1 MVMRAKFYSIIVFI
15 LSFIL
20 IYSFGYCE
28 ENEIVLEDIT
38 VTETRDKE
46 NYGTEIT
53 KEDINRTEAKSLWDT
68 LRYIPGV
75 VVTEGGTR
83 GDASFSI
90 RGMDSSKIP
99 IILDGIAITNPFNGM
114 GDAGAIMVDDLESIV
129 IQKGFSS
136 MLYGANGMGGAVL
149 LQTAKP
155 KKPFEAMY
163 KTSAEFDSIFKF
175 SSMKHSLSLGSKTD
189 KVYVKASL
197 QYRDID
203 HFRLSDKFQPMQGS
217 MQQSGERLFSD
228 RQDIKGTFIAGT
240 DYFDNL
246 DIWATYVYEDSN
258 RGLNEPEAT
267 SLYDITEWKY
277 WKRHSISLNGKY
289 EKDNFFVDFIG
300 YFDKYDNQFNEY
312 ASLIHYE
319 KERPYAVSIYD
330 EYSSG
335 FRVKGEYNF
344 LENQYLRGAFTFR
357 EDYHLGYYDKV
368 EDILVKEDR
377 ISLGLEYSAKVLDKL
392 TFIVSGGFDSLI
404 PSEYRSRDD
413 LFAQIIGVS
422 SYNVTPK
429 DRWLLTAQAGIF
441 YEFVKNNELRLTYAR
456 RNQFPTMSDRYSTRF
471 SETLPNPNLRP
482 ETADHVE
489 LGYKGTLFD
498 MLLIDTS
505 LYYSYVSDKMAVI
518 NVPDPFMPQN
528 TVEYMTNL
536 DAVSL
541 YGYELAAT
549 LYLFDYAELGAN
561 LSVNEYF
568 INKSI
573 DRIKAITY
581 YPEIVFNSYLK
592 ITPCTYFS
600 IMPQIEYT
608 DKRYIDL
615 DGINYLKPYFL
626 VNLFLDFNIS
636 DNYKI
641 SLYAKNLTDE
651 DYSFRYGYPLRGR
664 TFGVTVR
671 AEF

>member
-1 MVMRAKFYSIIVFI
+1 MVIRAKFYNIIVFV

-20 IYSFGYCE
+20 LNFSGYCE
-28 ENEIVLEDIT
+28 EDEIILEGIT
-38 VTETRDKE
+38 VTEKRYVE

-53 KEDINRTEAKSLWDT
+53 QEDINRTESKSLWDT
-68 LRYIPGV
+68 LRYVPGV

-114 GDAGAIMVDDLESIV
+114 GDAGAIMIDDLESVV

-136 MLYGANGMGGAVL
+136 MLYGANGMGGAIL
-149 LQTAKP
+149 LKTAKP
-155 KKPFEAMY
+155 KKAFEGMF
-163 KTSAEFDSIFKF
+163 KSSAEFDSRFKF
-175 SSMKHSLSLGSKTD
+175 SSIKHSASLGSKTD
-189 KVYVKASL
+189 KVYFKTSL

-217 MQQSGERLFSD
+217 MQQTGDRLYSD
-228 RQDIKGTFIAGT
+228 RQDFKGTFIAGT

-289 EKDNFFVDFIG
+289 EKDKFFIDFIG

-319 KERPYAVSIYD
+319 KNRPYAVSIYD
-330 EYSSG
+330 EYSAG
-335 FRVKGEYNF
+335 FRVNGEYNF

-357 EDYHLGYYDKV
+357 EDYHLGYYDTV

-377 ISLGLEYSAKVLDKL
+377 LSLGLEYSAKVLDKL

-422 SYNVTPK
+422 SYNVNPK

-441 YEFVKNNELRLTYAR
+441 YEFIKNNELRLTYAR

-498 MLLIDTS
+498 MLYINTA

-626 VNLFLDFNIS
+626 VNLYVDFNVS
-636 DNYKI
+636 DNFKI

-664 TFGVTVR
+664 TFGMTVR